1 MTEHAQE
8 KNIIAQMS
16 ENELSKFTFY
26 YRAMSPVWPFVT
38 LMDCDH
44 TAGNSSKLISRL
56 NSLDVHSLQT
66 PT

>member
-26 YRAMSPVWPFVT
+26 YRAMSPV
-38 LMDCDH
+38 
-44 TAGNSSKLISRL
+44 
-56 NSLDVHSLQT
+56 
-66 PT
+66 